1 MDSWKCIHRVTRTTL
16 VRYPRFL
23 TKVLNHRQ
31 RLPNKRCC
39 NAALRTAND
48 LFPFFHQ
55 PREDHM
61 TSHIEAWQI
70 DGFLPHMRSV
80 MRCDQS
86 LRELNATWRM
96 IESSAKINCAREA
109 RSILPMM
116 SATRQGFEQLEGELV
131 SSLVQE
137 RVDTVL
143 QSIGIKAQHV
153 VDIIV
158 RNLFERTADVGFLAT
173 DQALCNYLAGEQGD
187 RDSITDR
194 LRAYRDKYTVYNDI
208 LLLDTEGRVQAQ
220 IDATSPADHC
230 RDALIAQ
237 TLGSNSH
244 VETCRFSD
252 LRPHQRSA
260 LIYSRRMHDR
270 YGKVVGL
277 LCLSFNFDGEMAG
290 IFRARQGPQERS
302 VMLLLNGQGTVMA
315 SSDEQWVPVGCAVPT
330 NPEHSA
336 ERMMF
341 AGREYLIRTARSE
354 GYQDYPGPPGWQGQ
368 IMVPVD
374 VAFSGR
380 RDEALSHLPAEMAL
394 GLLTHA
400 QRFCPPLFAIV
411 TAAQAIR
418 RVVWNGQV
426 MTASQVGDQDL
437 SKLKT
442 ILEQISEAGV
452 RTDKLFTHSINDL
465 YNTVLGSAMHQA
477 EFVTHLQVDLLD
489 RNLYERSDDCRWW
502 AMSPELQR
510 ALASMTADGEPSV
523 DAQSTMTSILKQIHA
538 LYTVYTRLVVYDAN
552 GCIVAESLRGQ
563 SGQTEMMRQRIDP
576 DCLAAVLGLPK
587 AQSYHVS
594 PFQASDLYEG
604 GSTYIFHAAIRHPD
618 DERRVIGGIGIVF
631 DAQPEFE
638 AMLRDGL
645 HANDGSQTAMYALR
659 DGRVIAS
666 IDPDCP
672 TGSQLDL
679 PESMRSL
686 APGASASRIIE
697 HRGQYAVLACSASSG
712 YREFKTSDGYR
723 EDVLAVTLEWL
734 GAVNTLGQQRG
745 KERQDDGVFSSDVEN
760 GLQFATFFLD
770 GELQAL
776 PAHRVREALPASD
789 ISPVAAGH
797 TANRLGV
804 IAVKE
809 KDRATRYAWVYD
821 LLGVLRGEPTQST
834 ADCQVLI
841 ARSQGAEIGLLVSG
855 LHGVPEFLPAQIQDL
870 QGQAPSGGFVKQIIS
885 AHGGLSLVPVLDM
898 DAIHAS
904 LQGET
909 VAESVHPLATSHAQ
923 GHAP

>member
-1 MDSWKCIHRVTRTTL
+1 M
-16 VRYPRFL
+16 RFA
-23 TKVLNHRQ
+23 K
-31 RLPNKRCC
+31 P
-39 NAALRTAND
+39 
-48 LFPFFHQ
+48 LFSFILQ
-55 PREDHM
+55 PRDDHM

-70 DGFLPHMRSV
+70 DGFLPHMRAV
-80 MRCDQS
+80 TRCDQS

-116 SATRQGFEQLEGELV
+116 SATRQGFERLEGELV

-143 QSIGIKAQHV
+143 QSIGIQAQHV

-173 DQALCNYLAGEQGD
+173 DRVLCDYLAGDRGD

-194 LRAYRDKYTVYNDI
+194 LRAYRNKYTVYNDI
-208 LLLDTEGRVQAQ
+208 LLLDTEGHVQAQ
-220 IDATSPADHC
+220 IDGTSPVQHSS
-230 RDALIAQ
+230 DALIAQ
-237 TLGSNSH
+237 TLASDSH
-244 VETCRFSD
+244 VETCRASD

-260 LIYSRRMHDR
+260 LIYSRRMHDQH
-270 YGKVVGL
+270 GKVVGL
-277 LCLSFNFDGEMAG
+277 LCLSFDFDAEMAG
-290 IFRARQGPQERS
+290 IFRARQVPDERS
-302 VMLLLNGQGTVMA
+302 VMLLLDGRGTVMA
-315 SSDEQWVPVGCAVPT
+315 SSDEQWVPVGCTVPT
-330 NPEHSA
+330 HPEPSVRRA
-336 ERMMF
+336 MF

-354 GYQDYPGPPGWQGQ
+354 GYQGYPGLPGWQAQ
-368 IMVPVD
+368 VMVPVD

-380 RDEALSHLPAEMAL
+380 RDEALDRLPPEMAK

-400 QRFCPPLFAIV
+400 RQFCPPLFAIV
-411 TAAQAIR
+411 SAAQAIR

-426 MTASQVGDQDL
+426 MTASQTGEQDL

-452 RTDKLFTHSINDL
+452 RTDTLFTHSINDL
-465 YNTVLGSAMHQA
+465 YNTVLGSAMSKA

-502 AMSPELQR
+502 AMSPDLQR
-510 ALASMTADGEPSV
+510 ALADMASGEASV
-523 DAQSTMTSILKQIHA
+523 VQAQTTMTSVLKQIHA
-538 LYTVYTRLVVYDAN
+538 LYTVYTRLVVYDAS
-552 GCIVAESLRGQ
+552 GRIVAESHRGT
-563 SGQTEMMRQRIDP
+563 SGQDDMLGQCIEP
-576 DCLAAVLGLPK
+576 DCLAAVLGLPNT
-587 AQSYHVS
+587 QSYHVS
-594 PFQASDLYEG
+594 PFQASELYEG
-604 GSTYIFHAAIRHPD
+604 AATYIYHAAIRHPD

-645 HANDGSQTAMYALR
+645 QANDGSQTAMYALR

-666 IDPDCP
+666 IDTECP
-672 TGSQLDL
+672 SGSQLDL
-679 PESMRSL
+679 PEAMRQL
-686 APGASASRIIE
+686 APGASASRIVE

-712 YREFKTSDGYR
+712 YREFKTSDGYQ

-734 GAVNTLGQQRG
+734 GAVNPLGQQRG

-760 GLQFATFFLD
+760 GQPFATFFLD

-776 PAHRVREALPASD
+776 PAHRVREALPASE
-789 ISPVAAGH
+789 IASVAAGH
-797 TANRLGV
+797 TAHRLGL

-809 KDRATRYAWVYD
+809 KDQATRYTWVYD
-821 LLGVLRGEPTQST
+821 LLGVLRGEPTQCT

-841 ARSQGAEIGLLVSG
+841 ARSQGVEIGLLVSG
-855 LHGVPEFLPAQIQDL
+855 LHGVPEFLPDQIQDL

-885 AHGGLSLVPVLDM
+885 AQGGKALVPVLDV
-898 DAIHAS
+898 DAIHAC
-904 LQGET
+904 LRGDVAPAPLNTVEGEEAAAPST
-909 VAESVHPLATSHAQ
+909 GLDIDPLREPANDALNALAVN
-923 GHAP
+923 G

>member
-1 MDSWKCIHRVTRTTL
+1 
-16 VRYPRFL
+16 
-23 TKVLNHRQ
+23 
-31 RLPNKRCC
+31 
-39 NAALRTAND
+39 
-48 LFPFFHQ
+48 
-55 PREDHM
+55 M

-70 DGFLPHMRSV
+70 DGFLPHMRAV
-80 MRCDQS
+80 TRCDQS

-116 SATRQGFEQLEGELV
+116 SATRQGFERLEGELV

-143 QSIGIKAQHV
+143 QSIGIQAQHV

-173 DQALCNYLAGEQGD
+173 DRVLCDYLAGDRGD
-187 RDSITDR
+187 RDTITDR
-194 LRAYRDKYTVYNDI
+194 LRAYRNKYTVYNDI
-208 LLLDTEGRVQAQ
+208 LLLDAEGHVQAQ
-220 IDATSPADHC
+220 IDGTSPVQHSSDG
-230 RDALIAQ
+230 LIAQ
-237 TLGSNSH
+237 TLASDSH
-244 VETCRFSD
+244 VETCRASD

-260 LIYSRRMHDR
+260 LIYSRRMHDPH
-270 YGKVVGL
+270 GKVVGL
-277 LCLSFNFDGEMAG
+277 LCLSFDFDAEMAG
-290 IFRARQGPQERS
+290 IFRARQVPDERS
-302 VMLLLNGQGTVMA
+302 VMLLLDGRGKVMA
-315 SSDEQWVPVGCAVPT
+315 SSDEQWVPLGCTVPT
-330 NPEHSA
+330 HPEPSA
-336 ERMMF
+336 RRAMF

-368 IMVPVD
+368 VMVPVD

-380 RDEALSHLPAEMAL
+380 RDEALDRLPTEMAK

-400 QRFCPPLFAIV
+400 RRFCPPLFAIV
-411 TAAQAIR
+411 SAAQAIR

-426 MTASQVGDQDL
+426 MTASQTGEQDL

-452 RTDKLFTHSINDL
+452 RTDTLFTHSINDL
-465 YNTVLGSAMHQA
+465 YNTVLGSAMRQA

-502 AMSPELQR
+502 AMSPDLQR
-510 ALASMTADGEPSV
+510 ALADMASGEASV
-523 DAQSTMTSILKQIHA
+523 VQAQATTTSVLKQIHA
-538 LYTVYTRLVVYDAN
+538 LYTVYTRLVVYDAS
-552 GCIVAESLRGQ
+552 GRIVAESQRGT
-563 SGQTEMMRQRIDP
+563 SGQDDMLGQCIEP
-576 DCLAAVLGLPK
+576 DCLAAVLGLPNT
-587 AQSYHVS
+587 QSYHVS
-594 PFQASDLYEG
+594 PFQASELYEG
-604 GSTYIFHAAIRHPD
+604 GATYIYHAAIRHPD

-645 HANDGSQTAMYALR
+645 QANDGSQTAMYVLR

-666 IDPDCP
+666 IDTECP

-679 PESMRSL
+679 PEAMRQL
-686 APGASASRIIE
+686 APGASASRIVE

-712 YREFKTSDGYR
+712 YREFKTSDGYQ

-734 GAVNTLGQQRG
+734 GAVNPLGQQRG

-760 GLQFATFFLD
+760 GQPFATFFLD

-776 PAHRVREALPASD
+776 PAHRVREALPASE
-789 ISPVAAGH
+789 IASVAAGH
-797 TANRLGV
+797 TAHRLGL

-809 KDRATRYAWVYD
+809 KDQATRYTWVYD
-821 LLGVLRGEPTQST
+821 LLGVLRGEPTQCT

-841 ARSQGAEIGLLVSG
+841 ARSQGVEIGLLVSG
-855 LHGVPEFLPAQIQDL
+855 LHGVPEFLPDQIQDL

-885 AHGGLSLVPVLDM
+885 AQGGKALVPVLDV
-898 DAIHAS
+898 DAIHAC
-904 LQGET
+904 LRGDVAPAPLHT
-909 VAESVHPLATSHAQ
+909 VEGDEAGAPSTGLDIDPLREPANDALNALAVN
-923 GHAP
+923 G

>member
-1 MDSWKCIHRVTRTTL
+1 
-16 VRYPRFL
+16 
-23 TKVLNHRQ
+23 
-31 RLPNKRCC
+31 
-39 NAALRTAND
+39 
-48 LFPFFHQ
+48 
-55 PREDHM
+55 M

-70 DGFLPHMRSV
+70 DGFLPHMRAV

-116 SATRQGFEQLEGELV
+116 SATRQGFERLEGELV

-137 RVDTVL
+137 RVGTVL

-173 DQALCNYLAGEQGD
+173 DRVLCDYLAGTQGD
-187 RDSITDR
+187 RESITTR

-208 LLLDTEGRVQAQ
+208 LLLDTEGQVQAQ
-220 IDATSPADHC
+220 IDAASPVQHSG
-230 RDALIAQ
+230 DALIAQ
-237 TLGSNSH
+237 TLGSDSH
-244 VETCRFSD
+244 VETCRASD

-270 YGKVVGL
+270 SGKVVGL
-277 LCLSFNFDGEMAG
+277 LCMSFNFDDEMAG
-290 IFRARQGPQERS
+290 IFRARQAPEERS
-302 VMLLLNGQGTVMA
+302 VMLLLDGQGTVMA
-315 SSDEQWVPVGCAVPT
+315 SSDERWVPVGSAVPT
-330 NPEHSA
+330 NADNTPD
-336 ERMMF
+336 RMMF
-341 AGREYLIRTARSE
+341 AGREYLIQTAQSE

-368 IMVPVD
+368 VMVPVD
-374 VAFSGR
+374 VAFNGR
-380 RDEALSHLPAEMAL
+380 RNEALDHLPLEMAQ

-400 QRFCPPLFAIV
+400 RQFCPPLFAIV

-426 MTASQVGDQDL
+426 MTASQTSDQDL

-452 RTDKLFTHSINDL
+452 RTDTLFTHSINDL
-465 YNTVLGSAMHQA
+465 YNTVLGSSMSKA

-502 AMSPELQR
+502 AMSPELMR
-510 ALASMTADGEPSV
+510 ALASAGTDGGPSV
-523 DAQSTMTSILKQIHA
+523 DAQTTMTSVLKQIHA
-538 LYTVYTRLVVYDAN
+538 LYTVYTRLVVYDAS
-552 GCIVAESLRGQ
+552 GRIVAESQRGQ
-563 SGQTEMMRQRIDP
+563 GGRAGMIGQCIET
-576 DCLAAVLGLPK
+576 DCLTAVRGLPN
-587 AQSYHVS
+587 AQRYHVS
-594 PFQASDLYEG
+594 PFRSTALYEG
-604 GSTYIFHAAIRHPD
+604 GTTYVYHAAIRHPD

-645 HANDGSQTAMYALR
+645 QANDGSQTALYALR

-666 IDPDCP
+666 IDPNCP
-672 TGSQLDL
+672 TGSLLNL
-679 PESMRSL
+679 PEAMRGL
-686 APGASASRIIE
+686 ARGASASRIVE
-697 HRGQYAVLACSASSG
+697 HGGQYAVLACSASSG
-712 YREFKTSDGYR
+712 YREFKTSDGYE
-723 EDVLAVTLEWL
+723 EDVLAVAFEWL
-734 GAVNTLGQQRG
+734 GAVSPLGQQRG
-745 KERQDDGVFSSDVEN
+745 KERHDDAVFSSDVEN

-770 GELQAL
+770 GALQAL
-776 PAHRVREALPASD
+776 PAHRVREALPATD
-789 ISPVAAGH
+789 IAPVAAGH

-804 IAVKE
+804 IPVKE
-809 KDRATRYAWVYD
+809 KDQATRYVWVYD

-834 ADCQVLI
+834 ANCQVLI
-841 ARSQGAEIGLLVSG
+841 ARSQDVEFGLLVSG
-855 LHGVPEFLPAQIQDL
+855 LHGVPEFLPEQIQGF

-885 AHGGLSLVPVLDM
+885 AQGGKTLVPVLDM

-904 LQGET
+904 LHGENAPQPVNLFGT
-909 VAESVHPLATSHAQ
+909 GSASPPAMRNGSPREPANDALRALAAN
-923 GHAP
+923 A

>member
-1 MDSWKCIHRVTRTTL
+1 
-16 VRYPRFL
+16 
-23 TKVLNHRQ
+23 
-31 RLPNKRCC
+31 
-39 NAALRTAND
+39 
-48 LFPFFHQ
+48 
-55 PREDHM
+55 M

-70 DGFLPHMRSV
+70 DGFLPHMRAV
-80 MRCDQS
+80 TRCDQS

-153 VDIIV
+153 ADIIV

-173 DQALCNYLAGEQGD
+173 DRVLCDYLAGDQGD

-208 LLLDTEGRVQAQ
+208 LMLDTEGHVRAQ
-220 IDATSPADHC
+220 IDATSPLDHSS
-230 RDALIAQ
+230 DALIAQ
-237 TLGSNSH
+237 TLASDGH
-244 VETCRFSD
+244 VETCRASD

-260 LIYSRRMHDR
+260 LIYSRRMHDGN
-270 YGKVVGL
+270 GKVVGL
-277 LCLSFNFDGEMAG
+277 LCLSFNFDDEMEG
-290 IFRARQGPQERS
+290 IFRARQTPEERS
-302 VMLLLNGQGTVMA
+302 VMLLLDGQGKVMA
-315 SSDEQWVPVGCAVPT
+315 SSDGQWVPVGSAVPT
-330 NPEHSA
+330 NPDHSA
-336 ERMMF
+336 QRFMF

-368 IMVPVD
+368 VMVPVD

-380 RDEALSHLPAEMAL
+380 RDEALDHLPADMAQ

-400 QRFCPPLFAIV
+400 RQFCPPLFAIV

-426 MTASQVGDQDL
+426 MTASQTGDQDL

-452 RTDKLFTHSINDL
+452 RTDTLFTHSINDL
-465 YNTVLGSAMHQA
+465 YNTVLGSAMSQA

-510 ALASMTADGEPSV
+510 ALAGV
-523 DAQSTMTSILKQIHA
+523 DAGEAQAVDPQATMTGVLKQIHA
-538 LYTVYTRLVVYDAN
+538 LYTVYTRLVVYDA
-552 GCIVAESLRGQ
+552 GGRIVAESLRGQ
-563 SGQTEMMRQRIDP
+563 SGQAGMMGQCIDP
-576 DCLAAVLGLPK
+576 DCLSAVLGLPN

-594 PFQASDLYEG
+594 PFRSSDLYEG
-604 GSTYIFHAAIRHPD
+604 GSTYIYHAAIRHPE

-631 DAQPEFE
+631 DAQPEFQ

-645 HANDGSQTAMYALR
+645 QTTDGSQTAMYALR

-679 PESMRSL
+679 PETMRNL
-686 APGASASRIIE
+686 APGASASRIVE

-734 GAVNTLGQQRG
+734 GAVNPLGQQRG
-745 KERQDDGVFSSDVEN
+745 KERHDDAVFSSDVEN
-760 GLQFATFFLD
+760 GQQFATFFLD
-770 GELQAL
+770 GALQAL
-776 PAHRVREALPASD
+776 PAHCVREALPAAD
-789 ISPVAAGH
+789 IAPVAAGH
-797 TANRLGV
+797 SENRLGV

-809 KDRATRYAWVYD
+809 KDQATRYAWVYD
-821 LLGVLRGEPTQST
+821 LLGVLRGEATQST

-841 ARSQGAEIGLLVSG
+841 ARSEGVEIGLLVSG
-855 LHGVPEFLPAQIQDL
+855 LHGVPEFLPGQIQNL
-870 QGQAPSGGFVKQIIS
+870 QGEAPSGGFVKQIIS
-885 AHGGLSLVPVLDM
+885 AQGGKVLVPVLDVN
-898 DAIHAS
+898 AIHACLRGDLAAAAVAPANEGHIEGPS
-904 LQGET
+904 LDVG
-909 VAESVHPLATSHAQ
+909 PLREPANDAL
-923 GHAP
+923 GALAVNG